1 MPLPIKSLND
11 QNMNSSILDMP
22 EMSTLGLSD
31 LQIQLFGFTQTE
43 SREASRI
50 SDRQLIML
58 KQIDANVNEVVTAAN
73 QVANIKDSK
82 VCSVPQ
88 DITDHDLLSLKTAG
102 LISGYGRSVT
112 LTDRAKLALRD
123 HYLSQETVNEFKKS
137 RTKNKFNLE
146 EARSVKASDKP
157 RFVKVASWL
166 TDDEFRDEFDV
177 RFVANTN
184 ATRQKGL
191 MFAEPL
197 GEYEVVFFDFPDED
211 QHSFWNNNVDFSLSL
226 AFLDNKNV
234 ILDFKDLKEQDKK
247 LVSPKS
253 NKVKYVVEAK
263 HGVFD
268 KLGIK
273 IGDKLILKDKKLIL
287 RKK

>member
-22 EMSTLGLSD
+22 EMSTMGLSD

-43 SREASRI
+43 SREASKI
-50 SDRQLIML
+50 SERQLIML
-58 KQIDANVNEVVTAAN
+58 KEIDANINEVVTAAN

-82 VCSVPQ
+82 VCCVPQ
-88 DITDHDLLSLKTAG
+88 NITDHDLLALKTAG

-112 LTDRAKLALRD
+112 LTDRAKVALRD
-123 HYLSQETVNEFKKS
+123 HYLSQETVNEFRKS
-137 RTKNKFNLE
+137 RTKNKFDLE

-157 RFVKVASWL
+157 KFVKISSWL
-166 TDDEFRDEFDV
+166 TDDKFRDEFDV
-177 RFVANTN
+177 RFVANNN

-197 GEYEVVFFDFPDED
+197 DEYEVVYFDFPNED
-211 QHSFWNNNVDFSLSL
+211 QHSFWNNNVDFALSL
-226 AFLDNKNV
+226 AFLNKKNEIV
-234 ILDFKDLKEQDKK
+234 DFKDLKAKDKK
-247 LVSPKS
+247 LVSPDS
-253 NKVKYVVEAK
+253 YDVKYVVEAK
-263 HGVFD
+263 HGIFD

-287 RKK
+287 NKK